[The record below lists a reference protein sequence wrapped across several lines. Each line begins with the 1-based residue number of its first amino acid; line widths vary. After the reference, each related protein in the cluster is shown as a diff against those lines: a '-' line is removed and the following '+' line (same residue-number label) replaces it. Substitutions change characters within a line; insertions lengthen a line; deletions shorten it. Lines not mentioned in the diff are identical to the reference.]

1 MIKIINNI
9 YIKCLLA
16 FIKLLLLSL
25 FLDLFLDFFNFIFK
39 NYNIYLIIK
48 NKIIYYKIIITSKI
62 FYKNNIIKK
71 IYLFLEIK
79 N

>member
-39 NYNIYLIIK
+39 NYNIYILI
-48 NKIIYYKIIITSKI
+48 
-62 FYKNNIIKK
+62 
-71 IYLFLEIK
+71 L
-79 N
+79 